1 MLSIGLLNLV
11 AISVVGSIKSR
22 TISISGQL
30 LFHVLKLRVL
40 SVQEQLL
47 FEII

>member
-11 AISVVGSIKSR
+11 AISVVGGIKSR

-30 LFHVLKLRVL
+30 SFHFLKLGVL
-40 SVQEQLL
+40 SVEEQL
-47 FEII
+47 